1 MVWNF
6 NFLKRNKKED
16 EPSSDS
22 KGQSESEIS
31 RKPYQYNLRPAYQS
45 EELLIEFIS
54 HVDSKEFLD
63 DLFQILTNN
72 GYKVD
77 EVEDIWMNDE
87 VLIHIDSPNGKVY
100 VSKDIWGC
108 VFILG
113 ENNQTELLHIHYLLK
128 ESPDFVCKEEKGT
141 A

>member
-6 NFLKRNKKED
+6 NFLKRNRREE

-22 KGQSESEIS
+22 KGQLEREVS
-31 RKPYQYNLRPAYQS
+31 RKPYTYNLRPAYQS

-54 HVDSKEFLD
+54 HVDSKEFLE
-63 DLFQILTNN
+63 DLFDLLTNN
-72 GYKVD
+72 GYKVN

-87 VLIHIDSPNGKVY
+87 VLIHIDTPNGKVFL
-100 VSKDIWGC
+100 SKDIWGC

-113 ENNQTELLHIHYLLK
+113 EDNQEDIFHIHRLLK
-128 ESPDFVCKEEKGT
+128 NSSDFVCKEEPRVN
-141 A
+141 